1 MNRISPVI
9 FSVMCSIKRYEEM
22 EKCQLF
28 WTGKLSLPSKLI
40 VDIGSIIA
48 WITGNARNS
57 SVMKEKMIIPG
68 SKE

>member
-1 MNRISPVI
+1 MPT
-9 FSVMCSIKRYEEM
+9 
-22 EKCQLF
+22 LF
-28 WTGKLSLPSKLI
+28 WTGKLSLPSKLM
-40 VDIGSIIA
+40 VNIGSTIA